1 MHKFKTPLYIKN
13 EIFVFD
19 INLSCLDYKYII
31 PILLTNER
39 SILKLKKVEETKL
52 MTES

>member
-1 MHKFKTPLYIKN
+1 MHKFKTPLYIKS
-13 EIFVFD
+13 ETFVFD
-19 INLSCLDYKYII
+19 INLSCLYYEYKI

-39 SILKLKKVEETKL
+39 SILKLVEETKL